1 MKQRRQLAALTLSAA
16 MLISMTAC
24 GQGTQPSTSSVPS
37 SSSQP
42 SASQSS
48 SASVPSSP
56 EGESDYPLNNQGGI
70 AAVEGSDIGTAAT
83 TLSTRDASGYNGA
96 VTSGK
101 QEASEV
107 GIEVLKA
114 GGNAIDA
121 CVATALAIGFFEP
134 NASRRTWPS
143 AVSSLHLRISRWT
156 ILSTCSMRTAPATRS
171 FGVSSILPVRR
182 YPL

>member
-70 AAVEGSDIGTAAT
+70 AAAEGSDIGTAAT

-114 GGNAIDA
+114 GG
-121 CVATALAIGFFEP
+121 
-134 NASRRTWPS
+134 
-143 AVSSLHLRISRWT
+143 
-156 ILSTCSMRTAPATRS
+156 
-171 FGVSSILPVRR
+171 
-182 YPL
+182 

>member
-1 MKQRRQLAALTLSAA
+1 MKQRRQLSAA

-70 AAVEGSDIGTAAT
+70 AAAEGSDIGTAAT
-83 TLSTRDASGYNGA
+83 TLSTLDTTVPSPL
-96 VTSGK
+96 
-101 QEASEV
+101 E
-107 GIEVLKA
+107 
-114 GGNAIDA
+114 
-121 CVATALAIGFFEP
+121 
-134 NASRRTWPS
+134 SRR
-143 AVSSLHLRISRWT
+143 LLR
-156 ILSTCSMRTAPATRS
+156 LVLRS
-171 FGVSSILPVRR
+171 
-182 YPL
+182 

>member
-56 EGESDYPLNNQGGI
+56 EGESDYPGI
-70 AAVEGSDIGTAAT
+70 F
-83 TLSTRDASGYNGA
+83 
-96 VTSGK
+96 
-101 QEASEV
+101 
-107 GIEVLKA
+107 
-114 GGNAIDA
+114 
-121 CVATALAIGFFEP
+121 CF
-134 NASRRTWPS
+134 
-143 AVSSLHLRISRWT
+143 
-156 ILSTCSMRTAPATRS
+156 M
-171 FGVSSILPVRR
+171 
-182 YPL
+182 

>member
-70 AAVEGSDIGTAAT
+70 AAAEGSDIGTAAT

-107 GIEVLKA
+107 GIE
-114 GGNAIDA
+114 GH
-121 CVATALAIGFFEP
+121 
-134 NASRRTWPS
+134 RTGHW
-143 AVSSLHLRISRWT
+143 I
-156 ILSTCSMRTAPATRS
+156 
-171 FGVSSILPVRR
+171 F
-182 YPL
+182 